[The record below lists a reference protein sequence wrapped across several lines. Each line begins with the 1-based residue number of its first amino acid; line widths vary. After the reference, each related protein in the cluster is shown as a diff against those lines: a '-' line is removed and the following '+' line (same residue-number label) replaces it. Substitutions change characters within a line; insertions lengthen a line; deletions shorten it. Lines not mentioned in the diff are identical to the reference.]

1 MTSTARILVVE
12 DEPDMAAIVTYA
24 LREAG
29 LEARHARSAEEAL
42 LLMLQEPF
50 DLAIVDVGLPG
61 RNGFEFCREVRSRRD
76 LPLIIL
82 TAHAE
87 AEDRIEGFESGA
99 DDYVPKPFNP
109 RELVLRVRAVLARSS
124 KTGRAN
130 IRIGRLTIDT
140 TTATAVVN
148 RKVVP
153 LTPIEF
159 RLLHSLASQP
169 GIILSDGRLL
179 HDVWGS
185 NQYLGGKNLLK
196 ATVYRLR
203 KALVG
208 AGLPADLIQ
217 SRRGQGYLLDPD
229 SDA

>member
-1 MTSTARILVVE
+1 MTSTARVLVVE
-12 DEPDMAAIVTYA
+12 DEPDMAAIVNYA
-24 LREAG
+24 LREGG
-29 LEARHARSAEEAL
+29 LEPRVARSAEEAL

-82 TAHAE
+82 TAHTE

-99 DDYVPKPFNP
+99 DDYVAKPFNP

-130 IRIGRLTIDT
+130 IHIGALTIDT

-148 RKVVP
+148 RREVP

-169 GIILSDGRLL
+169 GTVLSDGRLL

-203 KALVG
+203 RTLTA
-208 AGLPADLIQ
+208 AGLPSDLIQ
-217 SRRGQGYLLDPD
+217 SRRGQGYVLDPEA
-229 SDA
+229 DA